1 MSQTI
6 LILGACGQIGGELT
20 EKLRT
25 IYGRNQV
32 IASDIRKGNACLMN
46 SGPFEI
52 IDATNKEAIL
62 TVVKK
67 YQVTQVYLLAAIL
80 SATGETYPE
89 KAWNLNMTSLLAV
102 LDIAKEKHINQI
114 YWPSSIAVFGPTT
127 PKKNSPQ
134 KTIMEPSTV
143 YGISKLSGEFWCQ
156 YYHDKYGVD
165 VRSLRYPG
173 LIGYKSAPGGGTTDY
188 AVDIFHKAVAGEP
201 FSCFLDKHTRLPMMY
216 MPDAIDATLQL
227 MEADAAKVKLRAGYN
242 IAGFSFTPE
251 ELAMEIRK
259 HIPDFSITYNPDF
272 RQKVAE
278 GWPSSIDDSCAR
290 KDWGWKN
297 KYSFEAMTKD
307 MLEHLSEMVS

>member
-20 EKLRT
+20 EKLRA

-32 IASDIRKGNACLMN
+32 IASDIRKGNTCLMN

-80 SATGETYPE
+80 SATGETYPK
-89 KAWNLNMTSLLAV
+89 KASDLNMTSLLAV

-173 LIGYKSAPGGGTTDY
+173 IISWKSKPRGGTTDY
-188 AVDIFHKAVAGEP
+188 AVDMLFQAVE
-201 FSCFLDKHTRLPMMY
+201 K
-216 MPDAIDATLQL
+216 
-227 MEADAAKVKLRAGYN
+227 
-242 IAGFSFTPE
+242 
-251 ELAMEIRK
+251 
-259 HIPDFSITYNPDF
+259 
-272 RQKVAE
+272 
-278 GWPSSIDDSCAR
+278 
-290 KDWGWKN
+290 
-297 KYSFEAMTKD
+297 
-307 MLEHLSEMVS
+307 